1 MKQIKKEIYIAL
13 SILSDKNYD
22 AYIVGGA
29 VRNLLLGSKI
39 VDYDITTNASPD
51 VVKQLFAE
59 YPLYTIGEKHGTVVV
74 TINKVKIDITTF
86 RSDFD
91 YVDHR
96 RPNSVTF
103 SDDLN
108 EDLKRRDFTINA
120 LCLDKNDKII
130 DNFNGVEDLNKKIIR
145 AIGEPKARFHEDALR
160 ILRALRFSSRFN
172 FKIEAKT
179 KEAMFEC
186 KDLLNYISN
195 ERKKEELLY
204 ILGTNNRSKTINE
217 YLDIFNTF
225 IPFKKTTNKLD
236 TFSNEYFALAY
247 LLSKTEGY
255 DLKKLTFSKQEINLI
270 EALVEAT
277 NTNLK
282 KDYDFISLLCD
293 PLAKEILKYIS
304 ELYSE
309 DFKDR
314 YKRLKKYMVNK
325 ENLKI
330 NGNDLIELGYKGKN
344 IGVIQD
350 ELVELIRHQLLTNS
364 KTALLKYLKLKW
376 YNYEYDIKTDF

>member
-13 SILSDKNYD
+13 SILNDKNYD

-204 ILGTNNRSKTINE
+204 ILGTNNRLKTINE

-364 KTALLKYLKLKW
+364 KTALLKYLKLK
-376 YNYEYDIKTDF
+376 

>member
-59 YPLYTIGEKHGTVVV
+59 YPLYTNGEKHGTVVV

-204 ILGTNNRSKTINE
+204 ILGTNNRLKTINE

-364 KTALLKYLKLKW
+364 KTALLKYLKLK
-376 YNYEYDIKTDF
+376 